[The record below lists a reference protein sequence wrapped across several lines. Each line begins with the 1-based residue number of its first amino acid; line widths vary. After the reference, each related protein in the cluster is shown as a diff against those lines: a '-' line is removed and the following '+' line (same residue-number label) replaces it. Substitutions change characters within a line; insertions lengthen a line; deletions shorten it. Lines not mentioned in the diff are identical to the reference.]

1 MFTTSTLLA
10 IASGAIRLGLTYAF
24 WKSFGW
30 LVTLP
35 PAVAGLLLG
44 LAALPD
50 LLKRKRTLGLLHN
63 PWTVT
68 VLALAHFALSGGTNY
83 DKNYIQRKSVQLP
96 NLLQLDGLRAT

>member
-50 LLKRKRTLGLLHN
+50 LLKPIPWPLPLSMTLGL
-63 PWTVT
+63 
-68 VLALAHFALSGGTNY
+68 VLPT
-83 DKNYIQRKSVQLP
+83 K
-96 NLLQLDGLRAT
+96 

>member
-10 IASGAIRLGLTYAF
+10 IASGAVRLGLTYAF

-50 LLKRKRTLGLLHN
+50 LLKPIPWPLPLSMTLGL
-63 PWTVT
+63 
-68 VLALAHFALSGGTNY
+68 VLP
-83 DKNYIQRKSVQLP
+83 D
-96 NLLQLDGLRAT
+96 LLLRRA

>member
-50 LLKRKRTLGLLHN
+50 LLKPIPWPLPLSMTLGL
-63 PWTVT
+63 
-68 VLALAHFALSGGTNY
+68 VLP
-83 DKNYIQRKSVQLP
+83 D
-96 NLLQLDGLRAT
+96 LLLRRA

>member
-50 LLKRKRTLGLLHN
+50 LLKPIPWPLPLSMTLGL
-63 PWTVT
+63 
-68 VLALAHFALSGGTNY
+68 VLP
-83 DKNYIQRKSVQLP
+83 D
-96 NLLQLDGLRAT
+96 LLFRRA

>member
-1 MFTTSTLLA
+1 MFTTSTPLA

-50 LLKRKRTLGLLHN
+50 LLKPIPWPLPLSMTLGL
-63 PWTVT
+63 
-68 VLALAHFALSGGTNY
+68 VLP
-83 DKNYIQRKSVQLP
+83 D
-96 NLLQLDGLRAT
+96 LLLRRAW

>member
-50 LLKRKRTLGLLHN
+50 LLKPIPWPLPLSMTLGL
-63 PWTVT
+63 
-68 VLALAHFALSGGTNY
+68 VLPG
-83 DKNYIQRKSVQLP
+83 
-96 NLLQLDGLRAT
+96 LLLRRA

>member
-50 LLKRKRTLGLLHN
+50 LLKPIPWPLPLSMTLGL
-63 PWTVT
+63 
-68 VLALAHFALSGGTNY
+68 VLP
-83 DKNYIQRKSVQLP
+83 D
-96 NLLQLDGLRAT
+96 LLLRRAW